1 MKKNS
6 IEERFDLAIYK
17 IQSGETP
24 YWDADQIIDFAEYAE
39 DENFIE
45 DYETIVNYGR
55 KLHPNNVELYI
66 KHCRFYFLTN
76 KNEQTLSELQAIPNP
91 HLCEYDELYITSLF
105 LMKRYKEALAYSES
119 IINSGVD
126 YAEDL
131 LRSIHE
137 FNMADVEDDE
147 FREEFLLLCMHF
159 FPDNTAFQDD
169 YCEILSEKKQY
180 KEAILLTLRIIEKHP
195 YNYEAWFNLGR
206 LYACSD
212 QYAMALEAIE
222 FARSCDKEDFPDL
235 ELDNLHAFCLFKEEG
250 VESLIKKWNHC
261 LSVSYSEDKLTDI
274 LMDVYYILDKHVE
287 GYNFLNNR
295 ITLNISSIPFHAMT
309 IYF

>member
-1 MKKNS
+1 M
-6 IEERFDLAIYK
+6 
-17 IQSGETP
+17 
-24 YWDADQIIDFAEYAE
+24 
-39 DENFIE
+39 
-45 DYETIVNYGR
+45 
-55 KLHPNNVELYI
+55 
-66 KHCRFYFLTN
+66 
-76 KNEQTLSELQAIPNP
+76 
-91 HLCEYDELYITSLF
+91 
-105 LMKRYKEALAYSES
+105 
-119 IINSGVD
+119 D

-295 ITLNISSIPFHAMT
+295 IILNISSIPFHAMT
-309 IYF
+309 IYFCCCVKLSKEDEANEIVDYLIREGGENNAFIYLKMLAELCPQKGIPLNKAIVNILDTIIFSPEHYTDLLDVLPIVKEEKAYKEEAPEETMQAIAKSFFSEAGRNN